1 MDTTEE
7 QNKRKLKLIKI
18 EMMKKSLSERKLKIL
33 AAKEEVV
40 EKNDACLSALT
51 GKKEEIVKIFDEL
64 IKNASNQIT
73 EANKCIEHDV
83 AAVTE
88 NLKLLENAENS
99 ENLGNTDSLES
110 VKNFSQQASGPTAYK
125 YVTYKPCVGD
135 AETICGIIVTKETG
149 EQQQQLD
156 AVKTTTQMKC
166 RGTCTM

>member
-135 AETICGIIVTKETG
+135 AETICGTIVTKETG

>member
-7 QNKRKLKLIKI
+7 QNKRKLK
-18 EMMKKSLSERKLKIL
+18 MMKKSLSEKKLKIL
-33 AAKEEVV
+33 ASKEEVV
-40 EKNDACLSALT
+40 ENNDACLSALT
-51 GKKEEIVKIFDEL
+51 TKKEEIVKIFDKL
-64 IKNASNQIT
+64 IENASIQIT

-83 AAVTE
+83 AAITE

-99 ENLGNTDSLES
+99 ENLDSTDSLES
-110 VKNFSQQASGPTAYK
+110 VKNFCQQTSGPTAYK

-135 AETICGIIVTKETG
+135 AETICGTIVTKETG
-149 EQQQQLD
+149 EQQQLD